1 MQSGT
6 SGAAAVATQHPL
18 TSSALTSFEIEQ
30 ANTHLQQ
37 TRNGVIG
44 ALIGLSEA
52 QWRYKPAPGVWSI
65 AENAEHVVFVQERVL
80 GMLRDQLASA
90 PPAPGDRNLQLV
102 DAVIINQFP
111 NRLAKFPAP
120 EMLHPKGDWA
130 ISEALNRVATNNQ
143 IFAECLESMPDL
155 RQRVL
160 ESPPLK
166 AVSKGEHQVM
176 DGYQWI
182 LAASAHTE
190 RHTKQILEV
199 KADPKFP
206 TN

>member
-6 SGAAAVATQHPL
+6 STAAAVATPQ
-18 TSSALTSFEIEQ
+18 ALTLSEIDQ
-30 ANTHLQQ
+30 ANLHLDQ

-52 QWRYKPAPGVWSI
+52 QWRFKPALGVWSI
-65 AENAEHVVFVQERVL
+65 AENMEHIIFVEERLL
-80 GMLRDQLASA
+80 GIIRDQIPTA
-90 PPAPGDRNLQLV
+90 PLSPAGRNFQLV
-102 DAVIINQFP
+102 DAMIVNQFP
-111 NRLAKFPAP
+111 NRLTKYPAP
-120 EMLHPKGDWA
+120 EALNPKGDC
-130 ISEALNRVATNNQ
+130 ALNEARDRMAVNTGKLA
-143 IFAECLESMPDL
+143 ACLESVPDL
-155 RQRVL
+155 RWHVL

-166 AVSKGEHQVM
+166 AISKGEHVLM

-199 KADPKFP
+199 KADPRFP
-206 TN
+206 AN